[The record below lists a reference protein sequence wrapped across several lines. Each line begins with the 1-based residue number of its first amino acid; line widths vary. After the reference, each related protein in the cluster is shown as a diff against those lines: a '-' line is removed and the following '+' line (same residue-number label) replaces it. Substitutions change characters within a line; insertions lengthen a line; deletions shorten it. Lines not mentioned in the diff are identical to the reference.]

1 MELCPGE
8 DESQLATAEVAVHD
22 LEVVDSDL
30 GFSFGMASMEV
41 REAVIVEEHDDG
53 DSKEAADRRHASI
66 MHTASA
72 VRAQTKHFALS
83 PRDIVQSVNFDL
95 KRSPAAKV
103 MDEAIDLAIAGRSVF
118 PDRAAFIDADTPWAG
133 QETMQAACE
142 GLSVVLVATDGNM
155 CPRS

>member
-1 MELCPGE
+1 
-8 DESQLATAEVAVHD
+8 LATTEVAVHD

-66 MHTASA
+66 MPVASA

-83 PRDIVQSVNFDL
+83 PLDTLQSVNFDL
-95 KRSPAAKV
+95 ERSPAAKV
-103 MDEAIDLAIAGRSVF
+103 MDEAIDLMIEGRSPF
-118 PDRAAFIDADTPWAG
+118 PDRTAFIDADTPWAG
-133 QETMQAACE
+133 QETMQAACQ
-142 GLSVVLVATDGNM
+142 GLSVILVATDGKT
-155 CPRS
+155 CVLTRDPSV